1 MADIDPVALAAA
13 IAEAQSKAEKPSVAS
28 RIWTAIA
35 GSDADPNIP
44 SAVNANLGLSPSESA
59 RMVAL
64 LATTRNEDRLKSGI
78 LKIEPETTFGT
89 DESGRMYAMW
99 PRSENGRKTGAIT
112 RFYPNEPGL
121 GMIDVMQVA
130 GAVGMATPVGKV
142 LKAVGLPVAGYLGAA
157 VIGGTEAGLV
167 EAASS
172 QMSGAPYQ
180 LTDIPIGMGGGLI
193 GQKLINIVGSLVN
206 TIRRAGPTQIFGPDG
221 RLLPG
226 PAKMVRD
233 AGLDPDQVTAAVAA
247 QIQKLVASGVAPE
260 AAAVTAMSKGLPT
273 PVPMTQGQLTGSK
286 GQQLAEDAMAGG
298 AYGQSA
304 EDVMV
309 KFRAG
314 QQEAL
319 RENVTS
325 ITESLAPGSIPIKKG
340 EGGKLAQEALVALR
354 AGDKAKANAL
364 YAQARASGVATIE
377 PTEALSF
384 ADAMRSTY
392 REGFNPTTAPKMD
405 KLLLDLDEIMS
416 NGADLSRMQTWRQQV
431 SNLRRGD
438 PVEGQAAADVIRQF
452 DSRLSDAVDNQLLI
466 GDQAA
471 VNAWKNAIT
480 GWKEYKNLWDSKGGI
495 LNVLTEKGMRDGSLQ
510 LKVAED
516 SAANAIF
523 TMTAT
528 GLASKTGL
536 PRDLLTLAAKLPP
549 EQWNRLRQ
557 EAFIRLTE
565 TAEKVGTAG
574 AENISGLSFKQA
586 WVNLLK
592 NNPGVVNTLFSKAE
606 RDMITQFSNVAARA
620 TSTAVNSSNSATAGA
635 GMIQRIGSMFRRS
648 GGGQFILESY
658 LLGKLIADPYGK
670 AVATM
675 ATAGAKAPTQ
685 IVGMPAALGVGAGAG
700 AALSQEEE
708 LGPRIPLVGR
718 MTIGGQ
724 Q

>member
-1 MADIDPVALAAA
+1 
-13 IAEAQSKAEKPSVAS
+13 
-28 RIWTAIA
+28 
-35 GSDADPNIP
+35 
-44 SAVNANLGLSPSESA
+44 
-59 RMVAL
+59 
-64 LATTRNEDRLKSGI
+64 
-78 LKIEPETTFGT
+78 
-89 DESGRMYAMW
+89 
-99 PRSENGRKTGAIT
+99 
-112 RFYPNEPGL
+112 
-121 GMIDVMQVA
+121 
-130 GAVGMATPVGKV
+130 
-142 LKAVGLPVAGYLGAA
+142 
-157 VIGGTEAGLV
+157 
-167 EAASS
+167 
-172 QMSGAPYQ
+172 
-180 LTDIPIGMGGGLI
+180 
-193 GQKLINIVGSLVN
+193 
-206 TIRRAGPTQIFGPDG
+206 
-221 RLLPG
+221 
-226 PAKMVRD
+226 
-233 AGLDPDQVTAAVAA
+233 
-247 QIQKLVASGVAPE
+247 
-260 AAAVTAMSKGLPT
+260 
-273 PVPMTQGQLTGSK
+273 
-286 GQQLAEDAMAGG
+286 
-298 AYGQSA
+298 
-304 EDVMV
+304 
-309 KFRAG
+309 
-314 QQEAL
+314 
-319 RENVTS
+319 
-325 ITESLAPGSIPIKKG
+325 
-340 EGGKLAQEALVALR
+340 
-354 AGDKAKANAL
+354 
-364 YAQARASGVATIE
+364 
-377 PTEALSF
+377 
-384 ADAMRSTY
+384 
-392 REGFNPTTAPKMD
+392 MD

-471 VNAWKNAIT
+471 VGAWKNAIT

-528 GLASKTGL
+528 GLAAKTGL

-565 TAEKVGTAG
+565 TAGKVGTAG
-574 AENISGLSFKQA
+574 AENLSGLSFKQA

-592 NNPGVVNTLFSKAE
+592 NNPGVANTLFSKAE
-606 RDMITQFSNVAARA
+606 RDMITQFANVAARA

-635 GMIQRIGSMFRRS
+635 GMIQKLGAMFRRS
-648 GGGQFILESY
+648 GGGQFILESW

-685 IVGMPAALGVGAGAG
+685 IIGTPAALGVGAGAG
-700 AALSQEEE
+700 AALSQEEQ